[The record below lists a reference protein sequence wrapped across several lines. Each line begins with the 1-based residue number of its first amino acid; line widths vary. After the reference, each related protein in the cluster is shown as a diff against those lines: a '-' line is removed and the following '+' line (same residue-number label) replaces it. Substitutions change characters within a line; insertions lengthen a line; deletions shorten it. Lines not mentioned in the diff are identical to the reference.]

1 VNAATR
7 HARHTGATRPAGV
20 GRPAGAASPRPDRD
34 VPALE
39 VESVTVRFGAI
50 TALSDVSFRA
60 EPGTIHAVI
69 GPNGAGKSTMF
80 NVLSGVYRAASGRV
94 RLGDR
99 VLTGLRPHQITALGV
114 GRAFQNIAVSGH
126 ESVVDNI
133 MVGRHLLM
141 HTGFVGAGLRMPWAR
156 REERRH
162 RDRVIDIARFVGL
175 GHLLDAPVGILS
187 YGDRKRVEVARALAT
202 EPRLL
207 LLDEP
212 VAGMNASET
221 RVMSQIIQSLRDS
234 LGITILLVEHDMPMV
249 MSIADRVTVLDF
261 GRRIADGPP
270 AQVSKDPAVIA
281 AYLGTDAGEETVD
294 VAEALRA
301 STDSDAHPDAA
312 AAGPA
317 GPTATAP
324 AATVTGDTSP

>member
-1 VNAATR
+1 
-7 HARHTGATRPAGV
+7 
-20 GRPAGAASPRPDRD
+20 
-34 VPALE
+34 
-39 VESVTVRFGAI
+39 
-50 TALSDVSFRA
+50 
-60 EPGTIHAVI
+60 
-69 GPNGAGKSTMF
+69 
-80 NVLSGVYRAASGRV
+80 
-94 RLGDR
+94 

-162 RDRVIDIARFVGL
+162 RNRVIEIAQFVGL

-221 RVMSQIIQSLRDS
+221 RVMSQIILSLRDS

-270 AQVSKDPAVIA
+270 AQVCKDPAVIA
-281 AYLGTDAGEETVD
+281 AYLGTDAGEGTVD
-294 VAEALRA
+294 VAEALLA
-301 STDSDAHPDAA
+301 STHPDAGS
-312 AAGPA
+312 AGPA
-317 GPTATAP
+317 GSTANAP
-324 AATVTGDTSP
+324 AATVTGDASP